1 MSDWREWPFAPE
13 PGTTLCTLAEIPD
26 KGAREVVFGE
36 GYDCFRVL
44 LLRSGDGVRAYRN
57 RCAHVHIPLNYEPD
71 LFHVLD
77 GEVLMCA
84 HHGAMYRI
92 ETGECFDGPCAGARL
107 SAIPVE
113 IAQDG
118 HVMIAHADELEGRAA

>member
-1 MSDWREWPFAPE
+1 MSDWKEWPFAPGL
-13 PGTTLCTLAEIPD
+13 GTMLCKLTDIPD
-26 KGAREVVFGE
+26 KGAKEVVFGE

-44 LLRSGDGVRAYRN
+44 LLHSAGGVRAYRN

-77 GEVLMCA
+77 DDVLMCA

-92 ETGECFDGPCAGARL
+92 ADGFCFDGPCEGASL
-107 SAIPVE
+107 MPVPVTVRGD
-113 IAQDG
+113 AVVLG
-118 HVMIAHADELEGRAA
+118 

>member
-1 MSDWREWPFAPE
+1 MSEWREWPFAPAA
-13 PGTTLCTLAEIPD
+13 GTALCTLAEIPD

-44 LLRSGDGVRAYRN
+44 LLRSSSGVRAYRN
-57 RCAHVHIPLNYEPD
+57 RCAHAHIPLNYEPE
-71 LFHVLD
+71 LFHVLE

-92 ETGECFDGPCAGARL
+92 ADGFCFDGPCEGASL
-107 SAIPVE
+107 MPVSV
-113 IAQDG
+113 AVRGDS
-118 HVMIAHADELEGRAA
+118 VVVV

>member
-1 MSDWREWPFAPE
+1 MEEWRTWPFAPE
-13 PGTTLCTLAEIPD
+13 QGTELCALTEIPD
-26 KGAREVVFGE
+26 KGAKEVVFGE

-44 LLRSGDGVRAYRN
+44 LLRSGEDVLAYRN

-92 ETGECFDGPCAGARL
+92 ADGVCFDGPCEGASL
-107 SAIPVE
+107 SPIPVA
-113 IAQDG
+113 IRGDTV
-118 HVMIAHADELEGRAA
+118 VMS